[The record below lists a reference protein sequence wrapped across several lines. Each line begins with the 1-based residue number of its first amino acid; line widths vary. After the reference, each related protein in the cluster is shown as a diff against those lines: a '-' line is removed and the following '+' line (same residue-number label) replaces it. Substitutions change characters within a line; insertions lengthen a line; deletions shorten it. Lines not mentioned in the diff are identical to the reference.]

1 MYPRHTFRRRIVFDD
16 QGALWSADS
25 VELRRQLCCLEYPG
39 QLVPDLVRNLGFI
52 AVDYRP
58 SGIEVHLR
66 SSTAS
71 RAAAIGFI
79 YWLIGSG
86 TTRGYI
92 RDVDKFA
99 IELAPSLEALISRVG
114 GAGGAGLMLKNRV
127 AERHL
132 DYRQLATASPLRE
145 LLRRWTQAGGK
156 LWFDDY
162 AATIRQHLGNRFVLA
177 RVTEG
182 GRILI
187 VAVGDGLRIPNRA
200 WFTNVIGSDLAY
212 QPDRA
217 YGRWVNE
224 AYARVYRSQ
233 QPAISDC
240 DVDIYWPGEGWVR
253 RKYRRLI
260 IPGTTADGEHYLL
273 ATNCTDAQVDLR
285 SRAA

>member
-1 MYPRHTFRRRIVFDD
+1 MVFDD
-16 QGALWSADS
+16 QGIPWSADS
-25 VELRRQLCCLEYPG
+25 VELRRQLCCLDYPG
-39 QLVPDLVRNLGFI
+39 QLIPDLVRNLGFI

-58 SGIEVHLR
+58 NCIEVHLR

-71 RAAAIGFI
+71 PVAAVGFL
-79 YWLIGSG
+79 YWLMGSG

-92 RDVDKFA
+92 RDLDRFA
-99 IELAPSLEALISRVG
+99 IELAPSLEALISSVG
-114 GAGGAGLMLKNRV
+114 AIDGAGLMLNRV
-127 AERHL
+127 AERPVDH
-132 DYRQLATASPLRE
+132 RQLAANSPLLE

-162 AATIRQHLGNRFVLA
+162 AATIQQHLGNRFVLA
-177 RVTEG
+177 RVTES
-182 GRILI
+182 GRIVI
-187 VAVGDGLRIPNRA
+187 VAVGDGLRIPNRT

-224 AYARVYRSQ
+224 AYARVYRTQ

-240 DVDIYWPGEGWVR
+240 DADIYWPGEGWVR

-260 IPGTTADGEHYLL
+260 IPGTTADGESYLL
-273 ATNCTDAQVDLR
+273 MTNCTEAQVDLR
-285 SRAA
+285 TLAA